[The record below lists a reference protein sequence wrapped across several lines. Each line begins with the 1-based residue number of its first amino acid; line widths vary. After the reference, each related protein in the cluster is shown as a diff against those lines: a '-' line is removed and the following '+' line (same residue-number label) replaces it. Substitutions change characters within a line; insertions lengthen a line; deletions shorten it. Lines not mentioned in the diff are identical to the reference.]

1 MMLIPSPP
9 RLCGLLLLPILCV
22 ALAARGDGPGD
33 NYPENVRRIPKP
45 GIELPAAERAALT
58 AALAELDA
66 AIVPLAS
73 SSSAVSRADQ
83 AGQPQPKNLIL
94 PGEVFEAAGRTAFLF
109 TPADVAS
116 TDGAKPWILYS
127 PTLPALP
134 DKAEQWMHE
143 QFVAAGVAVAGVDTG
158 ESYGSPEAIKAA
170 EALHAE
176 MVKRGY
182 SQKPALLGRSRG
194 GLWASA
200 WAIAH
205 PDLTA
210 GVGGIYPVYDWRTY
224 PGLPKAA
231 VAYGLTPQ
239 QLAAQAADLCPIE
252 RIVVAARAGVPFC
265 IIHGDDDKVVPLEPN
280 SAELKRR
287 YEAAGKGD
295 LVTLIIA
302 PGQGHS
308 FWEGF
313 FHCQP
318 LVDFLIARAKG
329 EPIGGQ

>member
-1 MMLIPSPP
+1 MNSRLSLAFMLVLGFAISVSTASTADEPGSSP
-9 RLCGLLLLPILCV
+9 L
-22 ALAARGDGPGD
+22 
-33 NYPENVRRIPKP
+33 
-45 GIELPAAERAALT
+45 
-58 AALAELDA
+58 
-66 AIVPLAS
+66 
-73 SSSAVSRADQ
+73 Q
-83 AGQPQPKNLIL
+83 KNLIL
-94 PGEVFEAAGRTAFLF
+94 PGEVFEVAGRTAFLF
-109 TPADVAS
+109 VPADAVAA
-116 TDGAKPWILYS
+116 DGPKPWILYS
-127 PTLPALP
+127 PTLPAYP

-143 QFVAAGVAVAGVDTG
+143 QFVAAGVAVAGIDTG
-158 ESYGSPEAIKAA
+158 ESYGSPEAVQAA

-176 MVKRGY
+176 MVRRGY
-182 SQKPALLGRSRG
+182 AKKPALLGRSRG

-224 PGLPKAA
+224 PGLAKVA
-231 VAYGLTPQ
+231 VAYGLTPE
-239 QLAAQAADLCPIE
+239 QLAARAADLCPIE
-252 RIVVAARAGVPFC
+252 RIDVAARAGVPFC

-280 SAELKRR
+280 SAELKKR
-287 YEAAGKGD
+287 YEAEGKGE

-318 LVDFLIARAKG
+318 LVDFLIACATA
-329 EPIGGQ
+329 EPLGGQ